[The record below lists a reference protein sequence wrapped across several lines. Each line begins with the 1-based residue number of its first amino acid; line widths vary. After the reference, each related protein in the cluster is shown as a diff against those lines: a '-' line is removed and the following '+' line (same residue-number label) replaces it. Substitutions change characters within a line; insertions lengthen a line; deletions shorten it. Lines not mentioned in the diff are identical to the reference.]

1 MGRIEEL
8 LEEKHQ
14 IEAISQKQKIVGIHV
29 VRITGGKFVKEL
41 LTAKEL
47 ERIESLTE
55 DNNY

>member
-14 IEAISQKQKIVGIHV
+14 IETISQKQK
-29 VRITGGKFVKEL
+29 
-41 LTAKEL
+41 
-47 ERIESLTE
+47 IESLTE

>member
-14 IEAISQKQKIVGIHV
+14 IETISQKQKIVGIHI
-29 VRITGGKFVKEL
+29 VRRTGGKFVKEL
-41 LTAKEL
+41 LIAKEL

-55 DNNY
+55 DNHY